1 MTAIDHLSLA
11 APKKHG
17 MTAEGWPPAWDNA
30 VLSYPAKY
38 QTLMSAWLLIWG
50 DLKLEV
56 PSELSI
62 SGRPYDLLQFYVR
75 RREMAAYQKVSF
87 YQVRGPIGWYND
99 SLVTLSESLDNAL
112 KCRAGEV
119 PAGVIGRTA

>member
-1 MTAIDHLSLA
+1 MTAINRLSPA
-11 APKKHG
+11 APRKHG
-17 MTAEGWPPAWDNA
+17 MTAKGWSPAWDNA

-38 QTLMSAWLLIWG
+38 LNLMSAWLLIWD

-62 SGRPYDLLQFYVR
+62 SERPYDLLQFYVR
-75 RREMAAYQKVSF
+75 RREMAASQVVSL

-99 SLVTLSESLDNAL
+99 SLAALSESLDNAL
-112 KCRAGEV
+112 NCRAGEV
-119 PAGVIGRTA
+119 PVELVGRTA